1 MILDIKLK
9 SNTFIVTFHKKFFEN
24 EILKSFEKGNKLT
37 EGLLSY
43 LGVFVNSEKEFGF
56 GGCLK
61 KFHTDEQEDGYFYYE
76 FPFPKQSVNFLD
88 FQKIEVMS
96 VNGDE
101 RLEMRRFMLTVH
113 VCGYYVAESM
123 YFEEKN
129 VLQTKMMWE
138 DQKITFNLH
147 DNHSGAG
154 YSIAG
159 KLYQNFNRKYKS
171 LDEERRKMLETYVH
185 EEMKRCCFY
194 FSGQELTYEQI
205 HIQDN
210 SWYIQCDSG
219 GKWANSDKGI
229 NPEKIGEFSS
239 HNIDHR
245 IDQLKLF
252 CAIVA
257 MNTWIAEHTPA

>member
-9 SNTFIVTFHKKFFEN
+9 SNTFIVTIHKKFFEN

-210 SWYIQCDSG
+210 SR
-219 GKWANSDKGI
+219 I
-229 NPEKIGEFSS
+229 NC
-239 HNIDHR
+239 R
-245 IDQLKLF
+245 
-252 CAIVA
+252 
-257 MNTWIAEHTPA
+257 